1 MLFVA
6 RVIDQGTKWSA
17 DDGQE
22 KRFHRSLQPI
32 SKRSAQLQR
41 VSRVLVLVTDLIP
54 KEKNQ
59 DNLVLNNLEKSIMR
73 HVYSCKK
80 VV

>member
-1 MLFVA
+1 M
-6 RVIDQGTKWSA
+6 
-17 DDGQE
+17 
-22 KRFHRSLQPI
+22 
-32 SKRSAQLQR
+32 
-41 VSRVLVLVTDLIP
+41 LVTDLIP

-73 HVYSCKK
+73 HVYSYKK